1 MADWDSFHA
10 NRIEIVFPLRD
21 LQIKSAVGNLP
32 RYPPASLE
40 KFPSNCRIISK
51 FLDESCNMMRWK
63 WFAAIGAV
71 IVVILIATIYVY
83 LNT

>member
-1 MADWDSFHA
+1 MAVWDSFHA
-10 NRIEIVFPLRD
+10 NRIEIAFPQRD
-21 LQIKSAVGNLP
+21 LHIKSAVGNSP

-51 FLDESCNMMRWK
+51 SSDESWNMMRWK
-63 WFAAIGAV
+63 WFVAIGAV
-71 IVVILIATIYVY
+71 TVVILIATIYVY